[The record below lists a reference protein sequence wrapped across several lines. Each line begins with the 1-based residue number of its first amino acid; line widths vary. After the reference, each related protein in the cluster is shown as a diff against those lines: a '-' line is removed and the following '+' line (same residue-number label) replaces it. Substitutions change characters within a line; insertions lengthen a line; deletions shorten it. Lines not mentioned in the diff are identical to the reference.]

1 MKRLLF
7 AAAMALAASVL
18 ILAVGCDL
26 DPPKDDYE
34 PKENEVFVSVADP
47 AAKSP
52 IAKELGGR
60 IVGDR
65 NRALAPTTWAE
76 VSVFSASGLPTGHAD
91 LAEKDGKW
99 EGYVQVSEAGAMTFS
114 VCGGAVA
121 NQVTWV
127 GSGTLT
133 VSGTGQNL
141 AIQADIPAIG
151 DMGPA
156 GGLIFHDKG
165 SYSDG
170 WRYLEASPVESSGYL
185 MWSSTRDTL
194 TGTSDRSIGAGK
206 SNTDWIMAT
215 GNESQF
221 PAAWY
226 CANLEYNGATDWFLP
241 SRDEIVAMRT
251 NLGHTAF
258 LHPDGEAYWSSY
270 WSSTER
276 TALDGGTDAAY
287 YMYTTPW
294 ETSDGPAFKDNKD
307 LYVKAARRF

>member
-1 MKRLLF
+1 MERRNGKSTIAGI
-7 AAAMALAASVL
+7 AAALAAFALV
-18 ILAVGCDL
+18 LAVGCDL
-26 DPPKDDYE
+26 DPPEDDYE
-34 PKENEVFVSVADP
+34 PKENEVFISVADP

-52 IAKELGGR
+52 GAKNGAP
-60 IVGDR
+60 D
-65 NRALAPTTWAE
+65 PTTWAK
-76 VSVFSASGLPTGHAD
+76 VSVFSASGLPTGQAD
-91 LAEKDGKW
+91 LAEKEGNW

-114 VCGGAVA
+114 VRGGAVA
-121 NQVTWV
+121 DQVTWV
-127 GSGTLT
+127 GSGNLT
-133 VSGTGQNL
+133 VGGTGQSL
-141 AIQADIPAIG
+141 DVQADIPAIG
-151 DMGPA
+151 DKGPA

-185 MWSSTRDTL
+185 TWSSTRGTL

-206 SNTDWIMAT
+206 SNSDWILAT

-241 SRDEIVAMRT
+241 SRDEIAAMRT

-258 LHPDGEAYWSSY
+258 PHPNGGTY

-287 YMYTTPW
+287 YMYTTQW
-294 ETSDGPAFKDNKD
+294 TTSNGPAYKDNTD